1 LTRSRFVAVAAVLAL
16 ACAFPAL
23 APEAA
28 SADDGSLTWAG
39 CGSGDG
45 CGTDLQRIAGIVQR
59 GGGDAR
65 GTAQTRDTLLAFG
78 TGDRVHVSTWP
89 MGSSGTDVCAGLG
102 RGIRGAGKTLYAQS
116 SQGRGMPTIQ
126 RFPTVGTTPYCTRL
140 TQSAGDSVTFTMTKL
155 LRMKDGRVG
164 RYTIGA
170 YRVDTE
176 SLSRRRITFRWD
188 GEGMD
193 TVPAAPVEPAPGG

>member
-1 LTRSRFVAVAAVLAL
+1 MIRIPLPIALAVLAL
-16 ACAFPAL
+16 AAVAPAR
-23 APEAA
+23 APAA
-28 SADDGSLTWAG
+28 ARAEP
-39 CGSGDG
+39 
-45 CGTDLQRIAGIVQR
+45 
-59 GGGDAR
+59 AR
-65 GTAQTRDTLLAFG
+65 GAQTRDTMLAFG

-89 MGSSGTDVCAGLG
+89 MGSSGTDVCAALG
-102 RGIRGAGKTLYAQS
+102 RGIRGVGKTLYAQS
-116 SQGRGMPTIQ
+116 TEGRGMATTQ

-155 LRMKDGRVG
+155 VRTKDGRIG

-176 SLSRRRITFRWD
+176 SLWRRRITFRWD

-193 TVPAAPVEPAPGG
+193 TVPLMPQGEPAGRRR